1 MIGAHRA
8 MKSALQATGNVRSS
22 KTGFHNA
29 LIDAVRTIGTASTP
43 HELEVRGVQR
53 VRCVSTEQVS
63 KLIESAVERTLRE
76 RALGEID
83 AGEIGVLVNH
93 AQLGLL
99 GMLQGFQDVEDSRG
113 AIRAQ
118 RRELQADLDLLRN
131 DRNLPVDRDEHVERL
146 ERRIAKLMRSLAE
159 TEAVLQ
165 RVAAMKN
172 LDLGIA
178 SLYRVVQG
186 LSDDPRLDDKRS
198 MMKRIFE
205 ANVVLQ
211 QKRALAAV

>member
-1 MIGAHRA
+1 MKAMIRTEGTNGSSGLGFHRA
-8 MKSALQATGNVRSS
+8 LA
-22 KTGFHNA
+22 
-29 LIDAVRTIGTASTP
+29 DAVRTIGRASTP

-53 VRCVSTEQVS
+53 VRCVSTAQVS
-63 KLIESAVERTLRE
+63 ELIENAVERTLRE
-76 RALGEID
+76 RAAGTLD
-83 AGEIGVLVNH
+83 AVEIGVLVNH

-113 AIRAQ
+113 VLRAH
-118 RRELQADLDLLRN
+118 RHELQGELDMLRD
-131 DRNLPVDRDEHVERL
+131 DRLTPRDRDQHIDQL
-146 ERRIAKLMRSLAE
+146 ERRIAKLVRSLSE

-172 LDLGIA
+172 IDLGIA

-186 LSDDPRLDDKRS
+186 LSEDPNLNEKRD
-198 MMKRIFE
+198 MMRRIFE

-211 QKRALAAV
+211 QKRALAQVAS